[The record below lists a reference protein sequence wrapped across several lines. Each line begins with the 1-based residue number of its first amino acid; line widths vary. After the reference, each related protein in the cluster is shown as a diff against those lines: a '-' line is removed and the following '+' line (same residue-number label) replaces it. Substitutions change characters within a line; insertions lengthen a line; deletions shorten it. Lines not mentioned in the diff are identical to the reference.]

1 MQQRPRQSRRSA
13 CNRCRTYKLRCER
26 TPVDGDSCQRCF
38 RTGVLCATTN
48 ERYDARSSAK
58 QAQQTS
64 SPTDVFGGREAD
76 GAALQPGTHQGDPGR
91 RENFGGGSQP
101 AMDLGL
107 GTPMR
112 PSSIDF
118 GFTNF
123 SFPSEHHGGQ
133 QSASPTPLD
142 HTHQGQ
148 ESLAGIPALNHP
160 SGVSTSRD
168 SAIALTRV
176 TTPSTGSLAAAPSF
190 PNPVR
195 DLHEL
200 CYKLAEDQD
209 VLDTGNISTPGSPG
223 SEDIMETAA
232 QRALRRTTSL
242 SEILKSMAAREQIQ
256 TRCASQRYHS
266 SPTSREPPS
275 SAGSFAYIGMGSGAD
290 PSPTT
295 LRRKRTQP
303 DPVLVT
309 AVSTAY
315 ILLIRTWRDI
325 FLQLHRLL
333 VLATTDLPSS
343 SDRFR
348 LPMLLPSLQLG
359 GFTVQNNPTI
369 QVVVLLEL
377 VSSMLSVVEGRLG
390 IAEQWPRNQAV
401 DRHPHH
407 QHQQQTDEAVMV
419 LKPFTDPVAISI
431 RETLLSQ
438 EVLRIAAAEDDECG
452 LAQLSLRELMDEIK
466 KQV

>member
-1 MQQRPRQSRRSA
+1 M
-13 CNRCRTYKLRCER
+13 
-26 TPVDGDSCQRCF
+26 
-38 RTGVLCATTN
+38 
-48 ERYDARSSAK
+48 RYH
-58 QAQQTS
+58 
-64 SPTDVFGGREAD
+64 
-76 GAALQPGTHQGDPGR
+76 LQ
-91 RENFGGGSQP
+91 
-101 AMDLGL
+101 
-107 GTPMR
+107 MR

-118 GFTNF
+118 GFTSF

-133 QSASPTPLD
+133 QSASPAPLD
-142 HTHQGQ
+142 HAHQGH
-148 ESLAGIPALNHP
+148 ESLADIPNLNHL
-160 SGVSTSRD
+160 SGVGTSRD

-190 PNPVR
+190 PNPIR

-200 CYKLAEDQD
+200 CYKLVEDQD
-209 VLDTGNISTPGSPG
+209 VLDTGNTSTPGSPG

-232 QRALRRTTSL
+232 QRALRRTTGL
-242 SEILKSMAAREQIQ
+242 SEILKNMAAREQVQ
-256 TRCASQRYHS
+256 DRCASQRHPS
-266 SPTSREPPS
+266 SSTSRETS
-275 SAGSFAYIGMGSGAD
+275 SAGSFAYIGMGPGAD
-290 PSPTT
+290 PSSTT
-295 LRRKRTQP
+295 LRRKRSQP

-333 VLATTDLPSS
+333 LLSTTDLPSS
-343 SDRFR
+343 SERFR

-369 QVVVLLEL
+369 QVIVLLEL
-377 VSSMLSVVEGRLG
+377 VSSMLKVVEGRLG
-390 IAEQWPRNQAV
+390 IADQWPRNQAV
-401 DRHPHH
+401 DHHPHH

-438 EVLRIAAAEDDECG
+438 EVLRIAAAEDDDCG